1 MEAAPGA
8 LQKGR
13 VQIMSRRDEE
23 SAAMVKGVFCEAYR
37 FYLKYHSRPMEPGMW
52 QEATDDFASIMKR
65 YGAASICGR
74 IMLATFS
81 QLEEEKR

>member
-1 MEAAPGA
+1 MEAPPGT
-8 LQKGR
+8 LQEGR
-13 VQIMSRRDEE
+13 VQTMSKRNEE
-23 SAAMVKGVFCEAYR
+23 NAAMVKGVFCDAYK
-37 FYLKYHSRPMEPGMW
+37 FYLKYHSQPMEPGMW
-52 QEATDDFASIMKR
+52 QEATDDFAAIMKR

>member
-1 MEAAPGA
+1 
-8 LQKGR
+8 
-13 VQIMSRRDEE
+13 MSKRDEE
-23 SAAMVKGVFCEAYR
+23 SAAMVKGVFCEAYK

-52 QEATDDFASIMKR
+52 QEATDDFAAIMKR
-65 YGAASICGR
+65 CGATSICGR